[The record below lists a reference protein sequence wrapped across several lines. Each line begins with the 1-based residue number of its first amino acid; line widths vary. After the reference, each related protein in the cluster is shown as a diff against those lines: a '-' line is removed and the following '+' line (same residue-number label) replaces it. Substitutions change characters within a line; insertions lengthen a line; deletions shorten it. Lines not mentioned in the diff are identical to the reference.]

1 MDTLSNRVI
10 LKLTYPNGT
19 VEDIEDKSYI
29 IKITRALND
38 LGSPYTD
45 YKTLNVGQIT
55 TELVFEVQRFFMDW
69 FEIDGFENGKYKL
82 DVTWIYSREVTEKTL
97 DFDTTKK
104 VGDLVVEEY
113 KETFEYNLYSQD
125 YVSNTAIGPQL
136 P

>member
-1 MDTLSNRVI
+1 
-10 LKLTYPNGT
+10 
-19 VEDIEDKSYI
+19 
-29 IKITRALND
+29 
-38 LGSPYTD
+38 
-45 YKTLNVGQIT
+45 
-55 TELVFEVQRFFMDW
+55 MDW

-113 KETFEYNLYSQD
+113 KETFEYNLYSKTML
-125 YVSNTAIGPQL
+125 VIPIGPQL